1 MMTCLL
7 TQDLLSPPEFRWT
20 LALNNA
26 VTMTITYLSFE
37 DLYDYGLS
45 VYKEYNTLTLNGTL
59 TLRLSN
65 DSILNVTCVVS
76 NTYGNDRESTSI
88 SLCGKYY

>member
-1 MMTCLL
+1 
-7 TQDLLSPPEFRWT
+7 
-20 LALNNA
+20 
-26 VTMTITYLSFE
+26 MTITYLSFE

-45 VYKEYNTLTLNGTL
+45 VYKDYSTLILNGTL

-76 NTYGNDRESTSI
+76 NTYGNAVADPGVVRWVRTNPP
-88 SLCGKYY
+88 LA